1 MLCVFESEG
10 AGPCLTV
17 SGVAARLCVCVYIG
31 ECVSVSSHLRSVSLL
46 GLY

>member
-10 AGPCLTV
+10 AGPCLTI
-17 SGVAARLCVCVYIG
+17 SGVAAHLCVSIE
-31 ECVSVSSHLRSVSLL
+31 ECVFVSSHLRSVSLL